1 MSRLDT
7 IKPLPPGTVVYRVQ
21 ITLCG
26 TSLVSESIYAVAEV
40 ARVARALAKVSDDA
54 EAHVWDAKGRGVA
67 WVYPDRP
74 PSIFDAVDTA
84 LVDAL
89 RAAREGA

>member
-1 MSRLDT
+1 MSLLDK
-7 IKPLPPGTVVYRVQ
+7 IKHLPPGTVVYRVQ

-26 TSLVSESIYAVAEV
+26 TSVVSESIYSVTEV
-40 ARVARALAKVSDDA
+40 ARIARALAKVSDEA

-67 WVYPDRP
+67 WVYPNRP
-74 PSIFDAVDTA
+74 PTIFDAVDTA

-89 RAAREGA
+89 RAREGS